1 MNAIAILSLRPKSEL
16 VDFYSKTGRD
26 DDYDVFYFVDDND
39 FQVPTDHRI
48 KFVQLDDTVC
58 GDSGFNRFNRLSKA
72 PGLRVSAWDKALL
85 YFCRLNTV
93 YENVWFLEDDVFVP
107 RTTLIGEID
116 AANLGADLL
125 SSKSWIVESREADV
139 WAHARS
145 ITPALSLPC
154 ARGMVC
160 AMRASAKLLQLVE
173 QFACRHPKVDKFI
186 EYIFHTLALHNNLS
200 VKCVDALKG
209 IVFRHDWQAHQLNAN
224 TMYHPVKSIQKQ
236 EEFRAHLA
244 NVSNRD
250 C

>member
-1 MNAIAILSLRPKSEL
+1 
-16 VDFYSKTGRD
+16 
-26 DDYDVFYFVDDND
+26 
-39 FQVPTDHRI
+39 
-48 KFVQLDDTVC
+48 
-58 GDSGFNRFNRLSKA
+58 
-72 PGLRVSAWDKALL
+72 
-85 YFCRLNTV
+85 
-93 YENVWFLEDDVFVP
+93 
-107 RTTLIGEID
+107 
-116 AANLGADLL
+116 
-125 SSKSWIVESREADV
+125 
-139 WAHARS
+139 
-145 ITPALSLPC
+145 
-154 ARGMVC
+154 
-160 AMRASAKLLQLVE
+160 MRASAKLLQLVE